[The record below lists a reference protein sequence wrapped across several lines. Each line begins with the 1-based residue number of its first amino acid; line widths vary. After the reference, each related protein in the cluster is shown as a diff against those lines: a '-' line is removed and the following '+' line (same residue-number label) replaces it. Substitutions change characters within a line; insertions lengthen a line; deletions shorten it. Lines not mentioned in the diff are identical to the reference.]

1 VIRKEKICLR
11 QLYRLLE
18 LPGEHPVKD
27 AQRKLDDAVR
37 AAYAMRLKGDPLR
50 FLLELND
57 AIAAREAKGEPVLGP
72 GLPNG
77 VGERRFFVSTDCV
90 TF

>member
-1 VIRKEKICLR
+1 
-11 QLYRLLE
+11 
-18 LPGEHPVKD
+18 VKD

-37 AAYAMRLKGDPLR
+37 AAYSMRSKSDPLR

-57 AIAAREAKGEPVLGP
+57 TVAAREAKGEPVLGP
-72 GLPNG
+72 GLPRG
-77 VGERRFFVSTDCV
+77 VGERRFFVSADCV